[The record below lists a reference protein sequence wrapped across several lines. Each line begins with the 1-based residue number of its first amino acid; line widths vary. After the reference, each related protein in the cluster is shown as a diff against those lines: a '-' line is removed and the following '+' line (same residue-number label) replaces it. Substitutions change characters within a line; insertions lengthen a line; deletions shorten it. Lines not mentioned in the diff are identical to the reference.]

1 MCANISLCDWKLQ
14 WRIKIYAIITSGGKQ
29 YKAEENKDIVVD
41 RIEGSEGDRVTLSE
55 VNLISD
61 EGKIKVGRPFISRAG
76 VDATI
81 KKQIK
86 GDKVIAFKYKPKK
99 RYRRKVG
106 HRQLLTVLHLDKI
119 SIKQQKKEV

>member
-1 MCANISLCDWKLQ
+1 M
-14 WRIKIYAIITSGGKQ
+14 
-29 YKAEENKDIVVD
+29 EENKNIIVG
-41 RIEGSEGDRVTLSE
+41 RIEGKEGDKVTIKD

-61 EGKIKVGRPFISRAG
+61 SNKIEIGRPVLSK
-76 VDATI
+76 VEVKATI

-106 HRQLLTVLHLDKI
+106 HRQLLTILHLDKI
-119 SIKQQKKEV
+119 NMK

>member
-1 MCANISLCDWKLQ
+1 M
-14 WRIKIYAIITSGGKQ
+14 
-29 YKAEENKDIVVD
+29 D
-41 RIEGSEGDRVTLSE
+41 RIEGEEGSKVTIKE
-55 VNLISD
+55 VNLLSD
-61 EGKIKVGRPFISRAG
+61 GDKIKVGKPILSGAE
-76 VDATI
+76 VSATI

-119 SIKQQKKEV
+119 SVKK

>member
-1 MCANISLCDWKLQ
+1 M
-14 WRIKIYAIITSGGKQ
+14 
-29 YKAEENKDIVVD
+29 E
-41 RIEGSEGDRVTLSE
+41 RIEGKEGDKVILSD

-61 EGKIKVGRPFISRAG
+61 GKKIQIGKPVLAKVE
-76 VDATI
+76 VKATI

-106 HRQLLTVLHLDKI
+106 HRQLLTILHLDKI
-119 SIKQQKKEV
+119 NVK

>member
-1 MCANISLCDWKLQ
+1 V
-14 WRIKIYAIITSGGKQ
+14 
-29 YKAEENKDIVVD
+29 E
-41 RIEGSEGDRVTLSE
+41 RIEGKEGDEVTLSE

-61 EGKIKVGRPFISRAG
+61 GDKIEIGNPLISKAA
-76 VDATI
+76 VNATI

-106 HRQLLTVLHLDKI
+106 HRQLLTILHLDRI
-119 SIKQQKKEV
+119 SLKG